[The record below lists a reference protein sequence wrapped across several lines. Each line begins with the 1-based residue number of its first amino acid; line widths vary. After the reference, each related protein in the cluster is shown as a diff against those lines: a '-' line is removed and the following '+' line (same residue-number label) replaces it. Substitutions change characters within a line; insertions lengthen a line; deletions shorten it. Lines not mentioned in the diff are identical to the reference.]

1 MSSIIYS
8 ITGEELQ
15 TILNTSKTYGQV
27 LKHFGLENKGAN
39 AKTLKRRIKEENLR
53 DTNIL
58 KGFKFG
64 GGWNKGTK
72 GVYLKRMSLE
82 DAMKTIFI
90 SNFQGY
96 PASAKKYVRMYH
108 LIDEKCFDCGLRQV
122 WNNKPITLELEH
134 VDGNSHNND
143 LSNLKWLCPN
153 CHSQTP
159 TFRGRNRR
167 IRHHCID
174 CKKEIVKGS
183 ARCAK
188 CDSKRKIGQHRKVEW
203 PSKAELEAFV
213 NTMSLSKV
221 GKKFGVSHTAVKKWC
236 KSLGVSRPNFNRGY
250 WLKKMVRPAGFEP
263 AVRSNPDRLKVCSL
277 RPDLGTSASN

>member
-39 AKTLKRRIKEENLR
+39 AKTLKRRIKEENLS

-108 LIDEKCFDCGLRQV
+108 LMDEKCSDCGLRQV

-167 IRHHCID
+167 IRHYCID
-174 CKKEIVKGS
+174 CKCEIVKGS
-183 ARCAK
+183 ARCRK
-188 CDSKRKIGQHRKVEW
+188 CDSIKQSTYQIGGHKRKVEW
-203 PSKAELEAFV
+203 PEKERLEMLV
-213 NTMSLSKV
+213 NTMPLSKV
-221 GKKFGVSHTAVKKWC
+221 GKMFGVCDASIKKWC
-236 KSLGVSRPNFNRGY
+236 RHYQIPAPKFGRGY
-250 WLKKMVRPAGFEP
+250 WAKKMVRSVGFEP
-263 AVRSNPDRLKVCSL
+263 TRGLLPA
-277 RPDLGTSASN
+277 G